1 MNWGVADDTRAGT
14 ASRVATFGLFLG
26 IALCGSADAV
36 TSATR
41 LGPEGGSISW
51 IRTSGRHVYAFGYR
65 EGNHPT
71 PGVGGNAWV
80 SADIGTTW
88 HPATA
93 GELAALPKDLEP
105 GTVRHPSYRRV
116 LYRIIGRAPN
126 WSFQVSTDGGATFR
140 TRSRLRGKNAIRDFP
155 GIVVLPTRPAATVL
169 LVEHWTDST
178 VRSRYLRSTDG
189 GRTWATPET
198 RPKLI
203 NSVTAVPGSATVLY
217 MTAASTSGFGTWLY
231 RSRDAGATWELS
243 TRRKLPGDDDD
254 ARLVLNPWR
263 PDDMLLEGGFFDQGV
278 FRSRDRGAHWERTLS
293 GYVSSIVVDRAHP
306 GVIYGASE
314 AGIVRSSDL
323 GRTWITSNAGIR
335 NAEVRGVSIRGGRIY
350 VNGQLGTGQVA
361 TSTDGGA
368 SWSTVPTGELFVL
381 NGVRASAVAVDN
393 TDSRRILV
401 SGAEGLAWSDD
412 TGANW
417 HQTGI
422 QAAALT
428 DDMVTGE
435 VYALTPYGRVMVAPH
450 VGDPFTARGVAPM
463 MPGFAFVASAGTLY
477 ATGGQ
482 GLFGFKAPHFLMRSF
497 DGGRTWSRSA
507 SITGDVVDVALA
519 PSEPM
524 TAYIREQREGIDVDA
539 LLVTRNGGTSW
550 SRLPLRGLPST
561 GVTTIAVDATNP
573 LRLYA
578 GASRPGIWTSADG
591 GITWT
596 RLSSE
601 PRLVSMIVQNPGNTS
616 QLFVG
621 TWGFGFW
628 RVDKDVL

>member
-1 MNWGVADDTRAGT
+1 MY
-14 ASRVATFGLFLG
+14 
-26 IALCGSADAV
+26 
-36 TSATR
+36 R
-41 LGPEGGSISW
+41 L
-51 IRTSGRHVYAFGYR
+51 
-65 EGNHPT
+65 
-71 PGVGGNAWV
+71 
-80 SADIGTTW
+80 
-88 HPATA
+88 
-93 GELAALPKDLEP
+93 
-105 GTVRHPSYRRV
+105 
-116 LYRIIGRAPN
+116 IGRAPN

-140 TRSRLRGKNAIRDFP
+140 TRSRLRGKNAIPDFP
-155 GIVVLPTRPAATVL
+155 EIVVLPTSPGATVL
-169 LVEHWTDST
+169 LVERWTDSA
-178 VRSRYLRSTDG
+178 VPARYLRSTDG
-189 GRTWATPET
+189 GRTWTAPKT

-217 MTAASTSGFGTWLY
+217 MTATSTSGFGTWLY

-263 PDDMLLEGGFFDQGV
+263 PDDMLVEGGVFDQGV

-314 AGIVRSSDL
+314 TGIVRSSDL

-335 NAEVRGVSIRGGRIY
+335 NASVRGISIRGGRIY

-435 VYALTPYGRVMVAPH
+435 IYALTPYGRVMVAPR

-482 GLFGFKAPHFLMRSF
+482 GLFGFRSPHFLMRSF

-507 SITGDVVDVALA
+507 SVDGDVVDVALA

-524 TAYIREQREGIDVDA
+524 TAYIREQREGTEVDA

-550 SRLPLRGLPST
+550 SRLPLRGLPSP
-561 GVTTIAVDATNP
+561 GVTTITVDVADP

-578 GASRPGIWTSADG
+578 GAGRPGIWTSADG
-591 GITWT
+591 GATWT

-601 PRLVSMIVQNPGNTS
+601 PRSVSMIVQNPGNAS